1 MRMLIFIVFFFPVII
16 TCSATDSPL
25 VKLDQQAETEPVI
38 HDVSIKCGECPCVN
52 PCSQQ
57 YSPPPPPPSP
67 PPPPPP
73 APPLPPTQ
81 YCPPNAPPPPR
92 FVYFTGPPPPRF
104 VYFAGPPGGDLYP
117 VENHP
122 FNMVVYGGSGRH
134 FVDKGLLLLLVCGGI
149 MKLLFW

>member
-1 MRMLIFIVFFFPVII
+1 MISMSMLIFIVFFLVII
-16 TCSATDSPL
+16 TSSATDSPL
-25 VKLDQQAETEPVI
+25 VQLDQLAETEPVI

-52 PCSQQ
+52 PCS

-73 APPLPPTQ
+73 TQ

-92 FVYFTGPPPPRF
+92 FIYFTGPPPPRF

-134 FVDKGLLLLLVCGGI
+134 FVDKGLLLLLICTGA